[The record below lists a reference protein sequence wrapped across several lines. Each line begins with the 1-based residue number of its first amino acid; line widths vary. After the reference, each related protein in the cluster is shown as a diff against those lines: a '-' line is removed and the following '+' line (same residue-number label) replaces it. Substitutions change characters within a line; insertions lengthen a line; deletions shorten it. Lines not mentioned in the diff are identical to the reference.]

1 MWFAG
6 AKEIVYYN
14 GCVDCFIQ
22 PKQNSCSILNRR
34 CSFQFV
40 EEGAALLAR
49 RPNNREDTQVVG
61 QHLREIRE
69 KLNLTLRDVEAQS
82 RRIAEGRQ
90 NTEYLFTA
98 GRLSQV
104 ENSNSLP
111 SLYKLAS
118 LCEIYQIPYP
128 ELLRFYGI
136 ETSDWP
142 QGNGGGGSP
151 VGEGEENPGPHAQW
165 ASSAPVRGVA

>member
-1 MWFAG
+1 M
-6 AKEIVYYN
+6 
-14 GCVDCFIQ
+14 
-22 PKQNSCSILNRR
+22 
-34 CSFQFV
+34 
-40 EEGAALLAR
+40 
-49 RPNNREDTQVVG
+49 VG

-69 KLNLTLRDVEAQS
+69 KLSLTLREVETQS

-111 SLYKLAS
+111 SLFKLAS
-118 LCEIYQIPYP
+118 LSEIYQISYP

-142 QGNGGGGSP
+142 QGNGTNGHP
-151 VGEGEENPGPHAQW
+151 VGGAEEEQKDHAGW
-165 ASSAPVRGVA
+165 ASSTAVRGVA

>member
-1 MWFAG
+1 M
-6 AKEIVYYN
+6 
-14 GCVDCFIQ
+14 
-22 PKQNSCSILNRR
+22 
-34 CSFQFV
+34 
-40 EEGAALLAR
+40 
-49 RPNNREDTQVVG
+49 VG

-69 KLNLTLRDVEAQS
+69 KLNLTLREVETQS

-118 LCEIYQIPYP
+118 LCEIYRIPYP

-136 ETSDWP
+136 ETGGWP

-151 VGEGEENPGPHAQW
+151 VGGDGKEPGSHAQW

>member
-1 MWFAG
+1 M
-6 AKEIVYYN
+6 
-14 GCVDCFIQ
+14 
-22 PKQNSCSILNRR
+22 
-34 CSFQFV
+34 
-40 EEGAALLAR
+40 
-49 RPNNREDTQVVG
+49 VG

-104 ENSNSLP
+104 ENSSSLP

-118 LCEIYQIPYP
+118 LSEIYQIRYP

-151 VGEGEENPGPHAQW
+151 VGEGEKEPGSHAQW